1 MLDCTSTDIR
11 ILQYNLTVNMFD
23 RKWKILKLRTDLTF
37 WCKEYATTWSRLS
50 TIYIYHLEWVPG
62 ENPRPPQV
70 TGKIYHIML
79 YRVHLAGAGF
89 ELTTLV
95 MIDTDYIRSYK
106 SNYHMINTT
115 TAPLLIQ
122 HWSNSTRLTQYTTYA
137 NAFVYPLLQFI
148 NNVIIIKTNVNFRPT

>member
-1 MLDCTSTDIR
+1 
-11 ILQYNLTVNMFD
+11 MFD
-23 RKWKILKLRTDLTF
+23 F
-37 WCKEYATTWSRLS
+37 MVFYAPLS
-50 TIYIYHLEWVPG
+50 TIFQLYGGGQFYWWEGGGGVPG

-122 HWSNSTRLTQYTTYA
+122 H
-137 NAFVYPLLQFI
+137 
-148 NNVIIIKTNVNFRPT
+148 